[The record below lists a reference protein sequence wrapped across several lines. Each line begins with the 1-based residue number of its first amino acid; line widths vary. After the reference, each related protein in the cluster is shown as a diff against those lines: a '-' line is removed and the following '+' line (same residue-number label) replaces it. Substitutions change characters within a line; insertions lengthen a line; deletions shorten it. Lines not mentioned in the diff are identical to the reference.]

1 MPATS
6 GSSPSKTASTCP
18 DGRSRTHPATPRV
31 RACRLTAARKPTPC
45 TRPETTTRR
54 RTAMPGKLPKPP
66 GKDWEAERRTGRVR
80 TQKATPMRLRIAA
93 LAATTLALAGAAPAA
108 ARTHYVVRYG
118 DTLTGIARAHGVG
131 LRRLAHANHR
141 RVYGVLRAGTVLVIP
156 GGRSS
161 PPGGRYTVRWGDTLT
176 GIAARFGVSVDRLAR
191 LNRISPH
198 G

>member
-1 MPATS
+1 
-6 GSSPSKTASTCP
+6 
-18 DGRSRTHPATPRV
+18 
-31 RACRLTAARKPTPC
+31 
-45 TRPETTTRR
+45 
-54 RTAMPGKLPKPP
+54 
-66 GKDWEAERRTGRVR
+66 
-80 TQKATPMRLRIAA
+80 MRLRIAA

-161 PPGGRYTVRWGDTLT
+161 WGAAGTPSAGATRSPGSLP
-176 GIAARFGVSVDRLAR
+176 ASA
-191 LNRISPH
+191 
-198 G
+198 